1 VKKLGSWDVGM
12 GAAATNPRGRALI
25 EGEVVMHKIEMSA
38 DILKRVKGC
47 RDRLHMFSEI
57 APTRTAHLI
66 VDLQNGFM
74 EPGATVELPLARE
87 IVPNVNAICA
97 AVRAAGGINV
107 FIRYLIDEETQ
118 TNWSSW
124 FTDFAS
130 PARRKAMVETFGRDR
145 HGFALWPGLD
155 VKPTDLIVDKTRFGA
170 FVPGS
175 SKLHEILQERGIHT
189 LIITGTATNVCCE
202 STARDAMQMN
212 YKVIFVADGNAALS
226 DAEHNATLNNMVALF
241 ADVMTS
247 EEVIGCLASA
257 GGSQQAAE

>member
-1 VKKLGSWDVGM
+1 MPAHSPAQQTALG
-12 GAAATNPRGRALI
+12 RRAPQQT
-25 EGEVVMHKIEMSA
+25 EVLVHKIEMSPEV
-38 DILKRVKGC
+38 L
-47 RDRLHMFSEI
+47 DRIKEHRGGLHMFENLEP
-57 APTRTAHLI
+57 ARTAHII

-74 EPGATVELPLARE
+74 EPGATVELPIARD
-87 IVPNVNAICA
+87 IVPNVNAICK
-97 AVRAAGGINV
+97 AVRAAGALNV

-130 PARRKAMVETFGRDR
+130 PQRRKAMVETFGKDC

-155 VKPTDLIVDKTRFGA
+155 VKPEDLIVDKTRFGA

-175 SKLHEILQERGIHT
+175 SELHEILQARGIDT

-212 YKVIFVADGNAALS
+212 YKVIFVADGNAAFT
-226 DAEHNATLNNMVALF
+226 DAEHNATLNNMAGLF
-241 ADVMTS
+241 ADVMTT
-247 EEVIGCLASA
+247 EEVVGALDKAA
-257 GGSQQAAE
+257 AMRQAAE

>member
-1 VKKLGSWDVGM
+1 
-12 GAAATNPRGRALI
+12 
-25 EGEVVMHKIEMSA
+25 MHKIEMSRNVL
-38 DILKRVKGC
+38 DRIKGF
-47 RDRLHMFSEI
+47 RDGFHMFGNIVPS
-57 APTRTAHLI
+57 RTAHII

-74 EPGATVELPLARE
+74 EPGATVELPVARE
-87 IVPNVNAICA
+87 IVPNVNRICE

-118 TNWSSW
+118 VSWSSW

-130 PARRKAMVETFGRDR
+130 PQRRTAMIETFGKDC

-155 VKPTDLIVDKTRFGA
+155 VQATDLIVDKTRFGA

-175 SKLHEILQERGIHT
+175 SKLHEILQARGIDT

-212 YKVIFVADGNAALS
+212 YKIIFVADANATWT
-226 DAEHNATLNNMVALF
+226 DAAHNATLENMALLF
-241 ADVMTS
+241 ADVMTTA
-247 EEVIGCLASA
+247 EVLRAIATAPSGR
-257 GGSQQAAE
+257 